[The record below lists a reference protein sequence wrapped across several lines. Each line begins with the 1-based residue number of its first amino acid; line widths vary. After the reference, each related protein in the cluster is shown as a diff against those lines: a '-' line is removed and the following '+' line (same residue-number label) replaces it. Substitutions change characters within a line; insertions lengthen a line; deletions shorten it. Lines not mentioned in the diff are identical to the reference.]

1 MNGNIT
7 NFITFVYKYCA
18 GSFVCVLDLWE
29 TTEHQDLHNLEISN
43 PSPKCVMIGLLN
55 ISQSSFQTRRP
66 TLMLKSKIETETR
79 LIHYLL
85 LPSRAQQG

>member
-29 TTEHQDLHNLEISN
+29 TTEHPGLHDPQISKQCL
-43 PSPKCVMIGLLN
+43 SCVCDD
-55 ISQSSFQTRRP
+55 
-66 TLMLKSKIETETR
+66 
-79 LIHYLL
+79 
-85 LPSRAQQG
+85 